1 MRTKAESK
9 KVFHFLNTGSYSGAE
24 NVVVNIAQLVDNY
37 EHVYVSPDG
46 QITEILKRNNIKHI
60 SIPKLSFLTFSRIIR
75 KYRPD
80 IVQAHDFKASI
91 IAGSLSNKVT
101 RYGGKVISQ
110 LHKNDVRMSKI
121 SILSVVFLLL
131 LKKFSKVIVVSQS
144 VVDEYI
150 FKNKLK
156 DRAVVVNNI
165 VNLEN
170 IQKESLAFDVKNYDI
185 VYVARISDE
194 KDPMRFVDIIEQVN
208 LRKSIK
214 VVWVGDGSMLNLVKK
229 AISAKNL
236 DNVIEL
242 VGFQSNPYPY
252 IKAGKVALLTSKY
265 EGFGLSALESQLL
278 GKPVVSTD
286 VGGIHAIVSD
296 KSGLLTNDDNEFVNE
311 VVKLLEDEQY
321 YLEKQKHAKIRSM
334 KINDIPG
341 YVKKFQSI
349 YGES

>member
-9 KVFHFLNTGSYSGAE
+9 KIFHFLNTGSYSGAE
-24 NVVVNIAQLVDNY
+24 NVVINITQLVDNY

-46 QITEILKRNNIKHI
+46 QITEILKKNNIKHI
-60 SIPKLSFLTFSRIIR
+60 PIPKLSFLTFSRIIR

-91 IAGSLSNKVT
+91 IAGSLSSKVT

-110 LHKNDVRMSKI
+110 IHKNDMRMSKI
-121 SILSVVFLLL
+121 SLLSVVFLLL
-131 LKKFSKVIVVSQS
+131 LKSFSKVIVVSQA

-150 FKNKLK
+150 FKDKLK
-156 DRAVVVNNI
+156 DRAVVINNI

-170 IQKESLAFDVKNYDI
+170 IQKESLAFDVDYHDI

-194 KDPMRFVDIIEQVN
+194 KDPLRFVNIIEQVN
-208 LRKSIK
+208 LRKPIK
-214 VVWVGDGSMLNLVKK
+214 VIWVGEGNMVDIVKK
-229 AISAKNL
+229 AISVKNL

-265 EGFGLSALESQLL
+265 EGFGLSVLESQLL
-278 GKPVVSTD
+278 EKPVVSTN
-286 VGGIHAIVSD
+286 VGGLHAIVSD
-296 KSGLLTNDDNEFVNE
+296 KSGLLTNDDSEFVNE

-321 YLEKQKHAKIRSM
+321 YLEKQKHAKIQSM
-334 KINDIPG
+334 KINDISG
-341 YVKKFQSI
+341 YVKKFKSI
-349 YGES
+349 YEES

>member
-24 NVVVNIAQLVDNY
+24 NVVVNIAQLVDNF

-46 QITEILKRNNIKHI
+46 QITEILKKNNIKHI
-60 SIPKLSFLTFSRIIR
+60 PIPKLSFVTFSRIIE

-91 IAGSLSNKVT
+91 IAGSLSGKVT

-121 SILSVVFLLL
+121 SILSIVFLLL

-156 DRAVVVNNI
+156 DRAVVINNI

-194 KDPMRFVDIIEQVN
+194 KGPMKFLDIIEQVN

-214 VVWVGDGSMLNLVKK
+214 VIWVGDGSMLNLVKK

-286 VGGIHAIVSD
+286 VGGIHNIVSD

-311 VVKLLEDEQY
+311 VVKLLEDKQY

-334 KINDIPG
+334 KINDISG
-341 YVKKFQSI
+341 YIKKFKSI
-349 YGES
+349 YEES